1 MKLRIKGDSLRLR
14 LTQGEVRQLG
24 ETGSVEDR
32 VRFGA
37 GAALTYRLKRDVGSS
52 DMRASFANGT
62 VEIRLPE
69 KAALAWCQT
78 DDVTL
83 AGSQPAAADAELR
96 IVVEKDWRCLTAREG
111 EDESDHFENPN
122 QTC

>member
-1 MKLRIKGDSLRLR
+1 M
-14 LTQGEVRQLG
+14 LG
-24 ETGSVEDR
+24 ETGAVEDQ

-37 GAALTYRLKRDVGSS
+37 GAALTYRLKRDGTASQI
-52 DMRASFANGT
+52 RATFANGT

-69 KAALAWCQT
+69 KAALDWCGS
-78 DDVTL
+78 DEVTL
-83 AGSQPAAADAELR
+83 SGQQPAAPDAELQ

-111 EDESDHFENPN
+111 EDESDHFDNPN

>member
-37 GAALTYRLKRDVGSS
+37 GAALTYRVKRDIASS
-52 DMRASFANGT
+52 DMHATFTNNT
-62 VEIRLPE
+62 IKIHLPE
-69 KAALAWCQT
+69 KA
-78 DDVTL
+78 TL
-83 AGSQPAAADAELR
+83 A
-96 IVVEKDWRCLTAREG
+96 
-111 EDESDHFENPN
+111 
-122 QTC
+122 

>member
-14 LTQGEVRQLG
+14 LTQGEVKQLG
-24 ETGSVEDR
+24 DTGSVEDK
-32 VRFGA
+32 VRFGG
-37 GAALTYRLKRDVGSS
+37 GAALTYRLKRDSGTS
-52 DMRASFANGT
+52 DMRATFANGT

-69 KAALAWCQT
+69 KAALSWCGS
-78 DDVTL
+78 DEVTL
-83 AGSQPAAADAELR
+83 SGQQAAAADAELR

>member
-37 GAALTYRLKRDVGSS
+37 GAALTYRVKRDIASS
-52 DMRASFANGT
+52 DMRATFANGT

-78 DDVTL
+78 DEVTL

-111 EDESDHFENPN
+111 EDESDHFENPS
-122 QTC
+122 QSC

>member
-37 GAALTYRLKRDVGSS
+37 GAALTYRVKRDIASS
-52 DMRASFANGT
+52 DMRATFANGT

-78 DDVTL
+78 DEVTL

-96 IVVEKDWRCLTAREG
+96 IVVEKD
-111 EDESDHFENPN
+111 
-122 QTC
+122 

>member
-14 LTQGEVRQLG
+14 LTQGEVAQLG
-24 ETGSVEDR
+24 ETGAVEDR

-37 GAALTYRLKRDVGSS
+37 GAALIYRLKRDSAAA
-52 DMRASFANGT
+52 DLRATFANGT

-69 KAALAWCQT
+69 KAALAWCES
-78 DDVTL
+78 DEVTL
-83 AGSQPAAADAELR
+83 SGEQPAASDAQLR